1 MVIDQNII
9 VVVKTIQGMAK
20 GRAERVGVCRRAVA
34 SECESLLLPFI
45 DFATFRSRFPYTNTV
60 TLSQVTETSATLHAG
75 EQVSSR
81 TTLALLIT
89 TTAPRRAMPA

>member
-1 MVIDQNII
+1 MWAC
-9 VVVKTIQGMAK
+9 G
-20 GRAERVGVCRRAVA
+20 CRRAVA

-81 TTLALLIT
+81 TTFALLIA
-89 TTAPRRAMPA
+89 TTAPRRAMTA

>member
-1 MVIDQNII
+1 MS
-9 VVVKTIQGMAK
+9 AC
-20 GRAERVGVCRRAVA
+20 VCRRAVA

-75 EQVSSR
+75 EQVSSPHNPCSAHHHNR
-81 TTLALLIT
+81 TQKSYGSLT
-89 TTAPRRAMPA
+89 

>member
-1 MVIDQNII
+1 MTAVLIVIIT
-9 VVVKTIQGMAK
+9 VTRPRSE
-20 GRAERVGVCRRAVA
+20 GRQAELSVVGVCRRAVA

-75 EQVSSR
+75 EQVS
-81 TTLALLIT
+81 
-89 TTAPRRAMPA
+89 RAAQPLPCSSPQPHPEEL

>member
-1 MVIDQNII
+1 MWAC
-9 VVVKTIQGMAK
+9 GF
-20 GRAERVGVCRRAVA
+20 RRAVA

-75 EQVSSR
+75 EQVSTR
-81 TTLALLIT
+81 TTFALLIT
-89 TTAPRRAMPA
+89 TTAPRRAMAA